1 MDKKEKSISIFK
13 SYLSLQ
19 TDYRGGKSK
28 KEVGANDRKVYK
40 LSSNEN
46 LLGSSPKA
54 KKVLKEGI
62 DKLNEYSDYSD
73 DRLRIALSEY
83 YKGDLAPE
91 QFITGNGGVEIIEM
105 IVRGFVEPG
114 NEVIIS
120 NPCFGPYNM
129 FSLKAGAKV
138 HDVRL
143 SDDNYE
149 LDIDGIHSKINDNT
163 RLIFLTSPNNPTG
176 TIISKHEMEIFMA
189 GIPDH
194 VVVVLDEVYFHF
206 TDAAGYFIAS
216 KYVKEDRRII
226 GVNSFSKAY
235 GLAGLR
241 LGYAYSTLE
250 LANYLRN
257 LARPFMLNSLST
269 DAAIAALGD
278 DAHLKRTINLIQKEK
293 PFLYQNLDR
302 IGLKY
307 WKTQANFILTKPTM
321 DADLFVEKMLKNGVM
336 VRPVANF
343 GAPGCVRVTI
353 GTHVANAAF
362 ISALEIVMK
371 GDK

>member
-1 MDKKEKSISIFK
+1 MDNKEKAISIFK
-13 SYLSLQ
+13 PHLILK

-28 KEVGANDRKVYK
+28 KEVGANEQKVYK

-54 KKVLKEGI
+54 LKVIKAGI
-62 DKLNEYSDYSD
+62 DTLHEYSDYSD
-73 DRLRIALSEY
+73 DRLRSALSDY
-83 YKGDLAPE
+83 YKGELSAD
-91 QFITGNGGVEIIEM
+91 QFFTANGGVEIIEM
-105 IVRGFVEPG
+105 IVRGFVSEG
-114 NEVIIS
+114 HEVIIS

-143 SDDNYE
+143 TDDNYE
-149 LDIDGIHSKINDNT
+149 LDIEGIHRKINDKT

-176 TIISKHEMEIFMA
+176 TIISKHEMDIFMA
-189 GIPDH
+189 GVPDH

-216 KYVKEDRRII
+216 KYVNEGRRII

-250 LANYLRN
+250 LTQYLRN
-257 LARPFMLNSLST
+257 LSRPFMLNSLSM

-278 DAHLKRTINLIQKEK
+278 DAHLKRTVNLIQKEK

-302 IGLKY
+302 LGLKY
-307 WKTQANFILTKPTM
+307 WKTQANFILTKPPM
-321 DADLFVEKMLKNGVM
+321 DADVFVEKMLANGIM

-353 GTHVANAAF
+353 GTHKANEAF
-362 ISALEIVMK
+362 INALEIVLEA
-371 GDK
+371 